1 MILLRQFMGWVTA
14 LRRTPKQ
21 TFQALH
27 WRLLLSYLTVMAAI
41 LGTSA
46 TAGYVFFTRNLE
58 QQSNSHLLTLAEA
71 AAPSLNDQLLSVAE
85 AAVGSSETIKIG
97 SLQSLTQESP
107 WNNLVQRSQSLEWFN
122 ADGKLL
128 VREGA
133 SLPTLPL
140 EKGSRVIQ
148 QGEIRAVT
156 IAVFSD
162 RPGQNRQLEGYIRA
176 SESTEEEEVVL
187 TRLTLGLG
195 FGGIIALILSTIG
208 SLWLTEQALRPVE
221 QSFQQLKQFTADAS
235 HELRSP
241 LTVIRTAVAVI
252 FSHPERIHPLDT
264 KKVVAIASATEQ
276 MIHLTEDLLFLA
288 RNDTA
293 MPPLVFE
300 QIPLSLNDI
309 VQDLVER
316 LNPQAQA
323 KEIALKSD
331 LLAEVSIIG
340 NAAQLN
346 RLFSNLLENA
356 LQYTLPGGSVVLS
369 IATQNRLVVV
379 SVKDTGIGV
388 APEHLSLIFQRFWR
402 ADTARSQRVGG
413 LGLGLAIA
421 QTIAQRHRGKVTV
434 SSEIG
439 VGSCFQVWLPTV
451 QSTNF

>member
-46 TAGYVFFTRNLE
+46 TAVYVFFTRNLE

-221 QSFQQLKQFTADAS
+221 QSFQQLKQFTGDAS

-264 KKVVAIASATEQ
+264 KKVFAIASATEQ

-288 RNDTA
+288 RNDTV

>member
-21 TFQALH
+21 TFQSLH

-46 TAGYVFFTRNLE
+46 TAVYVFFTRNLE
-58 QQSNSHLLTLAEA
+58 QKSNSHLLTLAEA

-107 WNNLVQRSQSLEWFN
+107 WHNLVQRSQSLEWFN

-133 SLPTLPL
+133 SLPTFPL

-148 QGEIRAVT
+148 QGEIRTVT

-162 RPGQNRQLEGYIRA
+162 RPGQERQLEGYIRA
-176 SESTEEEEVVL
+176 SESTKEEEVVL
-187 TRLTLGLG
+187 TRLTLGLS
-195 FGGIIALILSTIG
+195 FGGIIALFLSAVG
-208 SLWLTEQALRPVE
+208 SLWLTQQALKPVE

-241 LTVIRTAVAVI
+241 LTVIKTAVAVI
-252 FSHPERIHPLDT
+252 FSHPERIHPLDA
-264 KKVVAIASATEQ
+264 KKVVAIASATDQ
-276 MIHLTEDLLFLA
+276 MIHLAEDLLFLA
-288 RNDTA
+288 RNSTA
-293 MPPLVFE
+293 VPPLAFE
-300 QIPLSLNDI
+300 QISLPLNDI
-309 VQDLVER
+309 LQDLVER
-316 LNPQAQA
+316 LDPQAQA
-323 KEIALKSD
+323 KEIALKSH
-331 LLAEVSIIG
+331 LLAEVSIVG
-340 NAAQLN
+340 NAAQLT

-369 IATQNRLVVV
+369 TARRSRLVVV
-379 SVKDTGIGV
+379 SVKDTGIGI

-402 ADTARSQRVGG
+402 ADTARSQRVEG

-421 QTIAQRHRGKVTV
+421 QTIAQRHRGKITV
-434 SSEIG
+434 SSEVE
-439 VGSCFQVWLPTV
+439 VGSCFQVWIPTV
-451 QSTNF
+451 